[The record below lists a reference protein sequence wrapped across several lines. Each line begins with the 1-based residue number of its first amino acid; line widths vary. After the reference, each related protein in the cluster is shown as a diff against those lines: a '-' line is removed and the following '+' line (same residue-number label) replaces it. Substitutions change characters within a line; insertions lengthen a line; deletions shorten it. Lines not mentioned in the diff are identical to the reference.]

1 MVYFMYSLES
11 EKRLLRNYENVR
23 LLIQKDE
30 FSKNAGEAFKK
41 TYPGIEG
48 SLKVQMKD
56 LEKRDCGI
64 VVAGNAF

>member
-11 EKRLLRNYENVR
+11 EKRLLRNYETV
-23 LLIQKDE
+23 LSLIQKDE
-30 FSKNAGEAFKK
+30 FLKNVAEAFEK

-48 SLKVQMKD
+48 SLKVQMED